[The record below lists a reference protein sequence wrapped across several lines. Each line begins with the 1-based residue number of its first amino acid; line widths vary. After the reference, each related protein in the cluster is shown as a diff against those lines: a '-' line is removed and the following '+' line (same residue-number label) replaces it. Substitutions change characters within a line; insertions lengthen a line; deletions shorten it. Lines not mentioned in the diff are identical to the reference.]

1 MKFEPNNFHSIAKKA
16 IKMYTILRFEIYRLK
31 IKKNVKNKQKK
42 KAKKNKVKSSIKN
55 ILIVDFSRTLGRLT
69 VKIILWFFCISLN
82 RRNHVIRPKSELSRC
97 LYIVLI
103 LWFLMSQVKTI
114 KSCYFR
120 TQTFSAS
127 KNIYSRL
134 WLLSLSYEI
143 DVSDGGKATH
153 SFADEF
159 MEEWVLDMNLNLH

>member
-1 MKFEPNNFHSIAKKA
+1 M
-16 IKMYTILRFEIYRLK
+16 LK
-31 IKKNVKNKQKK
+31 NKWKQKK
-42 KAKKNKVKSSIKN
+42 EKRNKVKSSIKN

-69 VKIILWFFCISLN
+69 VKIILWFLCISLN

-120 TQTFSAS
+120 TQTLLAS
-127 KNIYSRL
+127 KNIFKALIAIIKPMKLMFQMVEKRHIYL
-134 WLLSLSYEI
+134 W
-143 DVSDGGKATH
+143 
-153 SFADEF
+153 
-159 MEEWVLDMNLNLH
+159 MNLWKNEYLAGIKYEFRFTSTFDF